1 MPQGRVGSFAQ
12 RKRNIKL
19 LSRRC
24 CIERFLCVLRGCSC
38 NWPAKSNLLVYFSF
52 FFLHNRYQG
61 VCRQSNAI
69 CCSFGCALSSWTSSL
84 LRCARNKL
92 RHINPTFFL
101 HCTDFVPSI
110 WGKLRVIIR
119 LMKDVLPSNLLQF
132 DLLSSHPSLGAT
144 HVPAMSVC
152 VGHS

>member
-1 MPQGRVGSFAQ
+1 MRNCYSGTSWRCTVLIGGRFQFAG
-12 RKRNIKL
+12 
-19 LSRRC
+19 C

-92 RHINPTFFL
+92 CLINPTFFL

-110 WGKLRVIIR
+110 WEKLRGIIR
-119 LMKDVLPSNLLQF
+119 LMKDILPSNFLICFPLTQVLALRKCLL
-132 DLLSSHPSLGAT
+132 
-144 HVPAMSVC
+144 
-152 VGHS
+152 